1 MEYEGMRVE
10 VVASGMRGGTAGS
23 SGSTTAAAATGA
35 AATGAGAAG
44 AAAGFLDFLVFFF
57 VFLPPMQAPPPTQQ
71 QSKAK
76 RTIHCQ
82 ICNWDP
88 KEPEAVDPELA
99 EPEMSLALEPVLKES
114 PELEEP
120 AGPKPSEFS
129 ELED

>member
-57 VFLPPMQAPPPTQQ
+57 VFLPPMQAPPTQQ